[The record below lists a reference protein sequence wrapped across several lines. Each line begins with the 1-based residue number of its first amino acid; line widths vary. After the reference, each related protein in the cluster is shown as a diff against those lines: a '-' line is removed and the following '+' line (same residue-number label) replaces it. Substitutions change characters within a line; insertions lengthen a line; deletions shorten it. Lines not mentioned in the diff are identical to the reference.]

1 MRDIETFLEYADR
14 GKLAVGDIKQAVAV
28 AVVSAVK

>member
-1 MRDIETFLEYADR
+1 MRDSETFLEYAAVGR
-14 GKLAVGDIKQAVAV
+14 LAVGDMKQAVAV